1 MFKVPLK
8 KETNYGKL
16 ITYKLK
22 FIDSNRFM
30 AVSLSSLTDNL
41 SEINKCKCKNSKE
54 QRMHIKLKKDLL
66 ICRCKKCNN
75 KSYIP
80 IDTLKVKFPN
90 TYRFCNKNNHKFLS
104 LLRNGV
110 YPYEY
115 MDNWERF
122 NETKLPDKKPF
133 YNKLNLE
140 DITNEDYKHGHKVW
154 DISDIKNLG
163 EYHDLYLET
172 DTLLLTDVYERIRE
186 ICLEIYQLDPAHFL
200 STPGLAWQACLKKA
214 RVKLELL
221 TDINMLLMIEEGIR
235 GGICQAIHSYATANN
250 KYMKNYNKNV
260 ISSYLQYLDANNLYG
275 WAMCKKLPIGEFVWV
290 HRKTYSEDLIK
301 NYDENGDYGAILE
314 VDIEYPKELSNKHKD
329 LPFLPERRKINKA

>member
-8 KETNYGKL
+8 KENNYGKL

-30 AVSLSSLTDNL
+30 AASLSSLTDNL

-75 KSYIP
+75 KSYIS
-80 IDTLKVKFPN
+80 IDTLKEKFPN
-90 TYRFCNKNNHKFLS
+90 TYRFCNKNNDKFLL
-104 LLRNGV
+104 LLRKGV

-154 DISDIKNLG
+154 DISDIKNLD

-200 STPGLAWQACLKKA
+200 STPGLAWQACLKKQ
-214 RVKLELL
+214 E
-221 TDINMLLMIEEGIR
+221 
-235 GGICQAIHSYATANN
+235 
-250 KYMKNYNKNV
+250 
-260 ISSYLQYLDANNLYG
+260 
-275 WAMCKKLPIGEFVWV
+275 
-290 HRKTYSEDLIK
+290 
-301 NYDENGDYGAILE
+301 
-314 VDIEYPKELSNKHKD
+314 
-329 LPFLPERRKINKA
+329 